1 MEPLYRFPGD
11 SLSIWYKDDFFLSE
25 KSPVRLQGIS
35 MSKQIT
41 PQFEIEQRIIL
52 KVAEM
57 VTQQPPILKGVV
69 LGIL

>member
-1 MEPLYRFPGD
+1 
-11 SLSIWYKDDFFLSE
+11 
-25 KSPVRLQGIS
+25 